1 MTRSEG
7 KQSRFWTLQ
16 GVYVQN
22 PPISSPAHLVLLTKK
37 YWNADHTIYS
47 NCRMQKIRNE
57 WMRLQMQTPDALG
70 GLTCKICG
78 REGLNP
84 WAKNIK
90 KKAVLDH
97 IHEIGCGGAWDDPA
111 NFQVLCERCN
121 NTKDKLRQ
129 RNHLTIH

>member
-7 KQSRFWTLQ
+7 RQSRFWTLQ
-16 GVYVQN
+16 EVYVQN

-37 YWNADHTIYS
+37 YWNADHSIYS
-47 NCRMQKIRNE
+47 NCRMQKIRNK

-97 IHEIGCGGAWDDPA
+97 IREISKNGEWDNPL
-111 NFQVLCERCN
+111 NFQVLCNQCN
-121 NTKDKLRQ
+121 QCKSHCRRKV
-129 RNHLTIH
+129 